1 MSATFARRLTV
12 TASTKRLPA
21 VASGKRGAAVAHLA
35 ELKCTPLDPLTAE
48 IAQRVALNTPH
59 ETLQTFCGSGDVRE
73 GDILVVGSTEY
84 PIKAVEDWADF
95 RGVTFRVL
103 VVEDLKR

>member
-12 TASTKRLPA
+12 TASTKRLP
-21 VASGKRGAAVAHLA
+21 VVSGGKRGAATTHLA
-35 ELKCTPLDPLTAE
+35 QLKCTPLDPLTAE
-48 IAQRVALNTPH
+48 ISQRVALNTPH

-73 GDILVVGSTEY
+73 GDILVVGSSEY

-103 VVEDLKR
+103 VVEDLKK